1 MKMEALL
8 KAKIFRKCTQ
18 VLAQYLIITLVT
30 LNLKEKDVI
39 DQTQVFPWFKLQGGS
54 LTAKTVW
61 SPSTLKSWKKT
72 QTSSSSLW
80 PLWVLP
86 HPSGSKK

>member
-1 MKMEALL
+1 MCRGSDNHAISYIYFRMKMEALL

-39 DQTQVFPWFKLQGGS
+39 DQTQVFP
-54 LTAKTVW
+54 
-61 SPSTLKSWKKT
+61 
-72 QTSSSSLW
+72 
-80 PLWVLP
+80 
-86 HPSGSKK
+86 